1 MEKEIEAFAKMLNFY
16 NELKDLLKYF
26 TKMLKEKNNDTNKI
40 KILISILA
48 INAKLFDL
56 TKI

>member
-1 MEKEIEAFAKMLNFY
+1 
-16 NELKDLLKYF
+16 
-26 TKMLKEKNNDTNKI
+26 MLKEKNNDTNKI

-48 INAKLFDL
+48 INAKLFYL